1 MGRMAHATKR
11 GTGILPVNGRHG
23 QDGHGTPC
31 ATGILPVQGR
41 HGQDGHVTAPAY
53 AVVYAFS
60 ICFFTA
66 ACAAASRAMG
76 TR

>member
-1 MGRMAHATKR
+1 MALLPLCGTTKEA
-11 GTGILPVNGRHG
+11 GTGLRTQSPAPSTQKPALPY
-23 QDGHGTPC
+23 
-31 ATGILPVQGR
+31 PVEY
-41 HGQDGHVTAPAY
+41 V
-53 AVVYAFS
+53 FS

>member
-1 MGRMAHATKR
+1 MAHATKR
-11 GTGILPVNGRHG
+11 GTGILPRYNHHG
-23 QDGHGTPC
+23 QDGH
-31 ATGILPVQGR
+31 A
-41 HGQDGHVTAPAY
+41 TAPAY